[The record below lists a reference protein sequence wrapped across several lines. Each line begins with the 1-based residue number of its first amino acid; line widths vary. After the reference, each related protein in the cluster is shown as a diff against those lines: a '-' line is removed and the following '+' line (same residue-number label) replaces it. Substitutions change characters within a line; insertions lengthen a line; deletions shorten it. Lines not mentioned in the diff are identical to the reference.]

1 MAEPSVRELFAATQI
16 EATVQPQI
24 TGADPILPTPYRIGT
39 AGAAALAALGTA
51 VARYGELRGL
61 PPQRVAVDLRAAALS
76 LRSAR
81 YMRING
87 EPLPP
92 VWDPLSDFYPVR
104 DGWIRTHCNFP
115 NHRDAA
121 LKVLQVPP
129 DRRQAQEKAS
139 AWTGEALEDA
149 IHAAGGCAGFVRT
162 AADWTRHA
170 QAEAIA
176 AQPLIEITRIG
187 EAPPERPK
195 AAKRPL
201 AGIRVLD
208 LTRVL

>member
-1 MAEPSVRELFAATQI
+1 MPDAALRELLAAAQI
-16 EATVQPQI
+16 EAQGEPQI
-24 TGADPILPTPYRIGT
+24 TGADPVLPTPYRVGP

-61 PPQRVAVDLRAAALS
+61 ASQRVAVDLRAAALS

-81 YMRING
+81 YLRIKG

-121 LKVLQVPP
+121 LKVLQAPP
-129 DRRQAQEKAS
+129 DRRQVEERAG

-149 IHAAGGCAGFVRT
+149 IHAAGGCAGFVRS
-162 AADWTRHA
+162 AADWQQHP
-170 QAEAIA
+170 QAKAVA
-176 AQPLIEITRIG
+176 AQPLLEI
-187 EAPPERPK
+187 
-195 AAKRPL
+195 
-201 AGIRVLD
+201 
-208 LTRVL
+208 